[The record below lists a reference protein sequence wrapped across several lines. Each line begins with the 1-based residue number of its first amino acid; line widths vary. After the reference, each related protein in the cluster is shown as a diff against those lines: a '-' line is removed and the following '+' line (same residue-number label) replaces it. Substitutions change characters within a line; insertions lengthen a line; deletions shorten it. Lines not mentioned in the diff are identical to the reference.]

1 MSFASTLRP
10 TKSKTT
16 AERVLAKGLLERRLG
31 TTRLIDELLA
41 LDISLSRALELA
53 QLAAALLIQTKNDGL
68 HLHVLEQS
76 LKLLRLAAAAGAL
89 RNLSACQSLAYIL
102 AAAASLL
109 PCPALALKNIIGRR
123 SLLLYCALVRFV
135 RKAQLQVSAH
145 ERLLLPA

>member
-16 AERVLAKGLLERRLG
+16 AERILAKGLLERRLG

-76 LKLLRLAAAAGAL
+76 LKLLQLAAAAGVAFDDCIDCL
-89 RNLSACQSLAYIL
+89 FARLVEEGAGID
-102 AAAASLL
+102 AAALEVDEFSSEA
-109 PCPALALKNIIGRR
+109 
-123 SLLLYCALVRFV
+123 
-135 RKAQLQVSAH
+135 
-145 ERLLLPA
+145 